1 MAKEKHK
8 REMNGYVTL
17 KEYTDLR
24 ITDTELAA
32 GQRFDAQQLALKD
45 ALTSQ
50 EKGAA
55 AALEGTK
62 EVINKSD
69 IAADKRF
76 SLLSEKIDGV
86 VETIN
91 KNTGSQVIYVTHS
104 DLSNAMEKLQASI
117 QSTLQPVV
125 NFMNNQKGSE
135 TGRKD
140 SETGRKD
147 FWGYV
152 VGGLG
157 ILFVILNWLSTHP
170 IVAEVT
176 R

>member
-1 MAKEKHK
+1 
-8 REMNGYVTL
+8 MNGWVSL

-24 ITDTELAA
+24 ITDTALAA
-32 GQRFDAQQLALKD
+32 SQRFEAQQLALKD

-91 KNTGSQVIYVTHS
+91 KNTGSEGNYVTHT
-104 DLSNAMEKLQASI
+104 DLSNAMDKLQNSI
-117 QSTLQPVV
+117 QLVLQPVV
-125 NFMNNQKGSE
+125 AFMNSQKGSE
-135 TGRKD
+135 TGKKD

-147 FWGYV
+147 FWGYI
-152 VGGLG
+152 VGALG
-157 ILFVILNWLSTHP
+157 VLFMILTWLSNHP
-170 IVAEVT
+170 IVAEIG